1 MNARN
6 SNSFYMRHQK
16 ARERRARTAP
26 KKTLAPKQE
35 VAPVAV
41 AIVQA
46 EQVLVV
52 VASEVPDL

>member
-1 MNARN
+1 MNVRN
-6 SNSFYMRHQK
+6 SNSFYLCHQK

-41 AIVQA
+41 AVVQV
-46 EQVLVV
+46 EQVLTV
-52 VASEVPDL
+52 VASEVAAL